1 MLSPSVDNIFG
12 NLEVQSKLLK
22 RVSYCLQA
30 YSDKSRDY
38 TVPIGGIGA
47 MPRPPVPMPA
57 APNSWQNTGPVPPM
71 YNGQMPPYPAGA
83 MPFSG
88 QAFPQHGPPFQ
99 ANQPGPPFPA
109 SANSQPGPPSP
120 ASGNHLQG
128 SQPMPFNGVQA
139 RPPHY
144 YQ

>member
-88 QAFPQHGPPFQ
+88 QAFPQHGQHGPPFQ
-99 ANQPGPPFPA
+99 A
-109 SANSQPGPPSP
+109 SQPGPPSP

-128 SQPMPFNGVQA
+128 SQPMLFNGVQA